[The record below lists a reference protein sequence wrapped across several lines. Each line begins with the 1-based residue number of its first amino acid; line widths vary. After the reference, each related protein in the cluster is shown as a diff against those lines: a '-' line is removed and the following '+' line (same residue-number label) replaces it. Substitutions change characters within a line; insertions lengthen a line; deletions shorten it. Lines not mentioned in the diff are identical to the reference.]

1 MNGTPHYLCLYFWL
15 HYAMKFEMM
24 CIHCVIESACMPA
37 AWQKMSNCAL
47 QQIYMHAAEK
57 FIKSVFKHYRRKK
70 LNCEMK
76 CYEKQF
82 QSHNARTD
90 Y

>member
-15 HYAMKFEMM
+15 RYAMKFEMM
-24 CIHCVIESACMPA
+24 CIHCVIESACM
-37 AWQKMSNCAL
+37 QLLGRKCQTVHYNRFTCMLRRNL
-47 QQIYMHAAEK
+47 LK
-57 FIKSVFKHYRRKK
+57 VFLNTIGEKK

-82 QSHNARTD
+82 
-90 Y
+90 